1 MWCTDLKRPT
11 ARKPHRCDSCGE
23 MIDPGTEYVKW
34 CRFDDCATTSKMH
47 PECYAMHEADAEG
60 SEWEYLQYEHER
72 PPERYPA

>member
-1 MWCTDLKRPT
+1 
-11 ARKPHRCDSCGE
+11 

-72 PPERYPA
+72 PTTNTF